1 MIGPSL
7 LSRWVRAKWLHR
19 MICRGTVINYWLF
32 ARCAFPESFLI
43 LDIHDFNAMIPNTA
57 CCLSSFGSAEHRWFH
72 VVSPVD
78 RKLVL
83 RWNLRYYVWIWL
95 RALNITSH
103 INQVIWYIFPRAPFC
118 YVCIDIHDRIHT
130 TPTFIFTLMFR
141 QDIISRFF
149 VGSAMTTTGA
159 NNFLP
164 HLPRGYPT
172 YNFGV
177 CWVPG

>member
-1 MIGPSL
+1 MPRQTHSAQSVLMISVDTVDGFCNATSICALNMIGPSL

-19 MICRGTVINYWLF
+19 MICRETVINYWLF

-57 CCLSSFGSAEHRWFH
+57 FCLSSFGSAEHRWFH

-95 RALNITSH
+95 RTLNITSH
-103 INQVIWYIFPRAPFC
+103 INQVIWYFSPVLLFATSVLTSMIE
-118 YVCIDIHDRIHT
+118 YWIDI
-130 TPTFIFTLMFR
+130 
-141 QDIISRFF
+141 S
-149 VGSAMTTTGA
+149 
-159 NNFLP
+159 
-164 HLPRGYPT
+164 
-172 YNFGV
+172 
-177 CWVPG
+177 